1 MARLY
6 RLLDTKPQLERLI
19 PCPRD
24 PPSVRRQH
32 AEGWSPSLHLPPRR
46 GGFCVQPRSGHPNS
60 VRFICVINI
69 YNDTSLPAAVTRR
82 PTYWRQSPLA
92 RIRFVT
98 RGPKRFIVHIA
109 PLVATPAFAG
119 VESLS
124 LASQTAA
131 ASANT
136 GAAKDVR
143 ATTKMRKAGKVAGPG
158 LVIGLAAA
166 GLGIAAAAGAFDS
179 SDSN

>member
-1 MARLY
+1 MGFSK
-6 RLLDTKPQLERLI
+6 TLI
-19 PCPRD
+19 
-24 PPSVRRQH
+24 
-32 AEGWSPSLHLPPRR
+32 AL
-46 GGFCVQPRSGHPNS
+46 
-60 VRFICVINI
+60 
-69 YNDTSLPAAVTRR
+69 AAV
-82 PTYWRQSPLA
+82 SS
-92 RIRFVT
+92 V
-98 RGPKRFIVHIA
+98 
-109 PLVATPAFAG
+109 VATPAFAG

-166 GLGIAAAAGAFDS
+166 AAAGLGIAAAAGAFDS